1 MDLGRPHSLISS
13 GADLDVLA
21 VLSRTTAPLS
31 GREIARRADRSQEW
45 TRRVVRR
52 LAEQGVVDGQ
62 SGGGA
67 LLYELNRR
75 HLAAPAIEQLVGLR
89 VLLLDRL
96 REEIGGWEV
105 APESAALFGSAA
117 RGDGNLQSDIDL
129 LIVRPAPIDEENVT
143 WRGQLDTLA
152 EGIRAWTGNHASIVE
167 LGAGE
172 IDGLLDRS
180 PPVLDG
186 IRHDAIDLGGL
197 RIRTLL
203 RRAR

>member
-21 VLSRTTAPLS
+21 VLWRTTAPLS

-45 TRRVVRR
+45 TRRVMRR
-52 LAEQGVVDGQ
+52 LAEQGIVEGQ
-62 SGGGA
+62 AGGAA

-96 REEIGGWEV
+96 REEIASWRI

-117 RGDGNLQSDIDL
+117 RGDGTTESDIDL
-129 LIVRPAPIDEENVT
+129 LIVRPAAIDEEDAV

-152 EGIRAWTGNHASIVE
+152 DDVRAWTGNHASIVD
-167 LGAGE
+167 LGVGE

-180 PPVLDG
+180 PPVLHG
-186 IRHDAIDLGGL
+186 IRSDAIDLGGR

-203 RRAR
+203 GRAR